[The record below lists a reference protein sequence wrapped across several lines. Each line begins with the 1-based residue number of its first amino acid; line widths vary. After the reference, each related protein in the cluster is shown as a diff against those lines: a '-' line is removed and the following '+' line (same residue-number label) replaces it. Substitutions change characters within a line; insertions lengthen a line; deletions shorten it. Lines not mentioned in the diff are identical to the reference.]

1 MKNKIKDKINFIY
14 LTLKVDFMLILNII
28 VYIIYTIK
36 KIIQIISNIFFLISI
51 LIYYIKKNLS

>member
-51 LIYYIKKNLS
+51 